1 MTELERNAL
10 MGNAVAQKECTE
22 KGIVLPCPFCGGT
35 GIDQGVV
42 SSGILKG
49 SYYFQCEDC
58 GREITVNASEHLLST
73 WNTRA
78 APSIGRCGECKSWVS
93 DGLVNVYGRCE
104 KYGFMRKRNKY
115 CSAFEPKQ
123 T

>member
-10 MGNAVAQKECTE
+10 MGNATAQKECTE
-22 KGIVLPCPFCGGT
+22 KGIVLPCPFCMGT

-58 GREITVNASEHLLST
+58 GCEITVNASEHLLST

-78 APSIGRCGECKSWVS
+78 APPIGRCGECKHQFTGDS
-93 DGLVNVYGRCE
+93 DICFSGNDDE
-104 KYGFMRKRNKY
+104 F
-115 CSAFEPKQ
+115 CSGFEPKQ
-123 T
+123 S

>member
-22 KGIVLPCPFCGGT
+22 KGILLPCPFCGGT

-58 GREITVNASEHLLST
+58 GCEITVNASEHLLSA

-78 APSIGRCGECKSWVS
+78 APPIGRCGECLKKSLCS
-93 DGLVNVYGRCE
+93 IYRDT
-104 KYGFMRKRNKY
+104 KDDAGFCNCFVLEEREENAVDRR
-115 CSAFEPKQ
+115 
-123 T
+123 